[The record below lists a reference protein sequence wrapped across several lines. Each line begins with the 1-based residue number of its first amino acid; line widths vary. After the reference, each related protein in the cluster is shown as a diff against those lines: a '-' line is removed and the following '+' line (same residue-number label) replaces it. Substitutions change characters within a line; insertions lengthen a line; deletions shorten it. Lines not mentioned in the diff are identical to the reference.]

1 MSRGTHLDREAAG
14 WSMYEATGVDPR
26 MAVEISYRM
35 AQRRL
40 EAEHERLA
48 ATSGRSSSTRLW
60 LGRALVTLGRF
71 VEGTTPREE
80 DCGGAVQ
87 A

>member
-1 MSRGTHLDREAAG
+1 MNRGSHLDRAAAG
-14 WSMYEATGVDPR
+14 WSMHEATEVDPR
-26 MAVEISYRM
+26 AIEIGYRM
-35 AQRRL
+35 AQLRL

-48 ATSGRSSSTRLW
+48 ATSRGSSSARLW
-60 LGRALVTLGRF
+60 LGRALVTFGRF

-80 DCGGAVQ
+80 DCGGAVH